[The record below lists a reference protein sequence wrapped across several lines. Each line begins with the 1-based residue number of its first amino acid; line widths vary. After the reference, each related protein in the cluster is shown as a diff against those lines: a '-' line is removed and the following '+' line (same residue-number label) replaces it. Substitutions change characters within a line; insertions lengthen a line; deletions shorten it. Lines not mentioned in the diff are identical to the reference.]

1 MKHSTRYIALS
12 LTVALA
18 CLAVLTACSGDKSE
32 SVSQAPSTAPSS
44 SQAASGSTEPAAEQT
59 TVMGE
64 VTYVG
69 SDYISVTTYTGGE
82 DVTDYTALD
91 VAGLTATD
99 ETVSIDT
106 NETTEYFRV
115 ESGMLNAASRED
127 VTTGAFIV
135 SDFDEEGK
143 QQIIL
148 IQSSVVADDSAA
160 VDESTASASDGQEGA
175 EEASPDASDA
185 SETAGESAAAE
196 A

>member
-185 SETAGESAAAE
+185 SETVGESAAAE